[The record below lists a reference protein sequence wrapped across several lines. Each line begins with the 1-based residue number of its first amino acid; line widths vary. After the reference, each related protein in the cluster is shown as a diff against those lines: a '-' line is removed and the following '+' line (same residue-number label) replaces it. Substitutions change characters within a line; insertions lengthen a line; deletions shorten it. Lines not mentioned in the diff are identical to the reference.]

1 MLSIFSKRKIQ
12 IEVQLSDIF
21 TIFWVFFSLNWNT
34 TFSIIIYPE
43 NTRFLYKSII
53 LWPSLYIHHFSY
65 GVCYSAIVTYSYHC
79 SIVLTKQ
86 LFSILTIPF
95 MIYITIMIL
104 YVLSIDSDTRILI
117 EKKIVEWDKQI
128 KVKRTQKQICKVI
141 L

>member
-21 TIFWVFFSLNWNT
+21 AIFWVFFSLNWNT

-53 LWPSLYIHHFSY
+53 LWPSLYIHHFPY
-65 GVCYSAIVTYSYHC
+65 GVLYPAIVTPSYHC
-79 SIVLTKQ
+79 SIVLTNTIIINTHYS
-86 LFSILTIPF
+86 FYDRYNNYDSIYAF
-95 MIYITIMIL
+95 NRFWYS
-104 YVLSIDSDTRILI
+104 YFDR
-117 EKKIVEWDKQI
+117 KRIVEWDKQI